1 MSTGPVLKVTNLS
14 IAFDKRVVN
23 DLSFEVLPGK
33 TTAIVGESGS
43 GKTVSSM
50 AIMGLLPRSAKIES
64 GNYTELKPG
73 VDISMIFQDPMSS
86 LNPSMRVGEQ
96 VAEPLLVHEN
106 LDYESA
112 KSRVLYLFEEVEL
125 PSPESS
131 FNKYP
136 HELSGGQKQRVM
148 IAMALACNPKVII
161 ADEPTTALDVTV
173 QKTILELLSKLQ
185 KQRNLGVLFISHDL
199 EVVQDISDYVL
210 VMKTGDTVEQGLC
223 KNVFDNPSHPYTE
236 ELIASRPRRN
246 ASLKPSSNVLIEA
259 KQVCLNYDVKKDM
272 LGRVVETFRAVK
284 NVSLTIHEGERVG
297 IVGESGSGKSSL
309 GKLILGM
316 EECISG
322 SIVWAE
328 EELDTENKSQFSA
341 FKKIA
346 QPVFQDPFSALNPR
360 MSIGVALQEAIDLGG
375 GSSTIEKLLEE
386 VGLSASDAT
395 KYPSG
400 FSGGQRQRIVLARAL
415 AMEPKFLVL
424 DESVAAL
431 DLRIQADILA
441 LISKI
446 QKERSLAFLFISHDL
461 SVIEAICDRIAIM
474 KDGEII
480 EEGPT
485 EIIFKNPK
493 NSYTKELLN
502 SRPGA

>member
-23 DLSFEVLPGK
+23 DLNFEVLPGK

-50 AIMGLLPRSAKIES
+50 AIMRLLPQSAKIES
-64 GNYTELKPG
+64 GSYTELKPG

-106 LDYESA
+106 LDFKSA
-112 KSRVLYLFEEVEL
+112 KSRVLDLFEEVDL
-125 PSPESS
+125 PSPESC
-131 FNKYP
+131 FKKYP

-185 KQRNLGVLFISHDL
+185 RQRNLGVLFISHDL
-199 EVVQDISDYVL
+199 EVVKDISDYVL

-223 KNVFDNPSHPYTE
+223 KNVFDNPCHPYTE
-236 ELIASRPRRN
+236 ELIASRHRRN
-246 ASLKPSSNVLIEA
+246 ASLKPSSNVLIEV
-259 KQVCLNYDVKKDM
+259 KQVCLNYDIKKDM
-272 LGRVVETFRAVK
+272 LGRVVETFSAVK
-284 NVSLTIHEGERVG
+284 NVSLRIHEGERMG
-297 IVGESGSGKSSL
+297 LVGESGSGKSSL
-309 GKLILGM
+309 GRLILGM
-316 EECISG
+316 EKCNSG
-322 SIVWAE
+322 CIVWDG
-328 EELDTENKSQFSA
+328 EELDTRNKRQFSA

-360 MSIGVALQEAIDLGG
+360 MSIGAVLQEAINLGG
-375 GSSTIEKLLEE
+375 GSSTVEKLLEE
-386 VGLSASDAT
+386 VGLNACDAT

-424 DESVAAL
+424 DESVASL

-485 EIIFKNPK
+485 ERIFKNPK